1 MNKVWKEKRMSY
13 EGYGKS
19 KPIAD
24 NSTIQGRQ
32 KNRRVDITIVME

>member
-1 MNKVWKEKRMSY
+1 MKELRDEQGLEEKEMSY

-24 NSTIQGRQ
+24 NSTIQGRT
-32 KNRRVDITIVME
+32 KKS